1 MLIQTVTN
9 IGATFGALFGGP
21 VASAFGRWKAII
33 ICNVILLIGCG
44 CQFYPNLYVF
54 TVGRLIYGY
63 SAGLFS
69 FLTPKYISETS
80 PVEVSG
86 MLGGVSQLACTF
98 GILMPMSLSPMYK
111 DNGNNDTFIY
121 IIFALPFGMAIFQLL
136 FLFTVFR
143 FDTPPQLKKKGD
155 MITLRKLISNI
166 YVPEAV
172 DSRIDQIQGGDANV
186 EQVEEK
192 VTLGMLLTHPNYK
205 RAFLIGCSL
214 AMFQQLTGINIL
226 MFYSSAILGGA
237 GISP

>member
-1 MLIQTVTN
+1 
-9 IGATFGALFGGP
+9 
-21 VASAFGRWKAII
+21 
-33 ICNVILLIGCG
+33 
-44 CQFYPNLYVF
+44 
-54 TVGRLIYGY
+54 
-63 SAGLFS
+63 
-69 FLTPKYISETS
+69 
-80 PVEVSG
+80 
-86 MLGGVSQLACTF
+86 
-98 GILMPMSLSPMYK
+98 MYK
-111 DNGNNDTFIY
+111 ENGNNDTFIY

-214 AMFQQLTGINIL
+214 AMF
-226 MFYSSAILGGA
+226 
-237 GISP
+237 